1 MIAFSMLKRFLL
13 KFSTLMLSALVGL
26 MICSSFVWADNSHK
40 IRVVVGD
47 APITNYHIRQ
57 RVNLHLMSSKQLA
70 SRLRAKLKAKS
81 TQTRWRA
88 FLKKSKPQSKE
99 EVARLQKRFV
109 ARLQNEA
116 RSGVAKGVRK
126 KVLDELI
133 DERLKVNSAKAQ
145 NIIISKAV
153 LDNQIAQIAARNSK
167 GVSTKKAT
175 KAFYASLA
183 GRGVGKAT
191 FRSKIKAQMAWQ
203 QLVRR
208 KFGREVTFGDRD
220 VEQQLGFD
228 TTTVRNRKIEFS
240 LRKVII
246 TIANQKDQAQVVK
259 QYLEADAI
267 RKRFNGCAN
276 MKSLLAPYKGAKSI
290 NLGRKTLD
298 KIPSPVNLILS
309 DMKVGEI
316 TPPQATD
323 KGLEMYAVCERKQ
336 VTIDDTQ
343 RRKVLGK
350 LRQEAY
356 QLRSE
361 RYLKDLRDEAHIEY
375 RD

>member
-1 MIAFSMLKRFLL
+1 
-13 KFSTLMLSALVGL
+13 MLSALVGL